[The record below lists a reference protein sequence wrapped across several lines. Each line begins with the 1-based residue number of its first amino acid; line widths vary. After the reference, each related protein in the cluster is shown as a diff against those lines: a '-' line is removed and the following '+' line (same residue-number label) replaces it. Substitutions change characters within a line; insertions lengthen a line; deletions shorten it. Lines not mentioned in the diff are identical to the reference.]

1 MKISVLSDKTS
12 WINDSIPEFISDIS
26 SRGHEVFWFHEVLEI
41 LEGDI
46 AFFLGCGQIVP
57 TEILKRNQ
65 HNLVVHESA
74 LPKGRG
80 WSPLTWQILNGDNE
94 IQIVLFEAEESIDSG
109 KIYLQETMKFTGQE
123 LVDELRKVQAEFT
136 FNMCRIFIEDY
147 PDIVNKGRVQS
158 GDATYFAKRTPQDS
172 RLDPDRTIREQF
184 NLLRVVDNEHYPAFF
199 ELSGE
204 RYIIKIYKDKLT
216 IKENKIDKRN
226 Q

>member
-1 MKISVLSDKTS
+1 MKISILSDKTS

-26 SRGHEVFWFHEVLEI
+26 SSGHEVFWFHDVSEI

-46 AFFLGCGQIVP
+46 VFFLGCGQIVP

-109 KIYLQETMKFTGQE
+109 MIYLQNTMKFTGRE
-123 LVDELRKVQAEFT
+123 LVDDLRKIQAKFT
-136 FNMCRIFIEDY
+136 FNMCRKFIADY

-158 GDATYFAKRTPQDS
+158 GDATYFARRTPQDS

-184 NLLRVVDNEHYPAFF
+184 NVLRVVDNEHYPAFF

-204 RYIIKIYKDKLT
+204 RYIIKINKDELSV
-216 IKENKIDKRN
+216 KEN
-226 Q
+226 

>member
-26 SRGHEVFWFHEVLEI
+26 SRGHEVFWFHEVSEI

-109 KIYLQETMKFTGQE
+109 KIFLQETMKFTGQE
-123 LVDELRKVQAEFT
+123 LVDEIRKVQAEFT
-136 FNMCRIFIEDY
+136 CNMCRIFIEDY

-184 NLLRVVDNEHYPAFF
+184 NLLRVVDNERYPAYF
-199 ELSGE
+199 EMCGKK
-204 RYIIKIYKDKLT
+204 YIIKIFSDDSQLG
-216 IKENKIDKRN
+216 R
-226 Q
+226 